1 MFVRIKT
8 TPDSPRRSVQLV
20 EGVREGGKI
29 RQRILRRIG
38 VAMDEDELEGM
49 LHGFLETVTA
59 STAAIRLAVSV
70 KCWTS
75 SGKSARPRTS
85 RSR

>member
-20 EGVREGGKI
+20 EGVRDGGKI

-59 STAAIRLAVSV
+59 SRGGLGLFGCFGV
-70 KCWTS
+70 
-75 SGKSARPRTS
+75 
-85 RSR
+85 RSLV